1 MGEHLPVAY
10 NDLHK
15 IKLSLKS
22 TFHIETFSVPV
33 SELKNIMGHQI
44 GSGGGLKMK
53 YRKWH
58 MQMSAGPLGEFTVSA
73 PQHCPPLHSQIP
85 LVFP

>member
-1 MGEHLPVAY
+1 
-10 NDLHK
+10 
-15 IKLSLKS
+15 
-22 TFHIETFSVPV
+22 
-33 SELKNIMGHQI
+33 
-44 GSGGGLKMK
+44 MK

-85 LVFP
+85 LVSPWLPLAPGASGSWPMKLMRNGGHG